1 MELFPIKMKFFF
13 VIGVMSGTSLDGV
26 DLIYLK
32 FIQNER
38 WNFEII
44 NAKTYPY
51 EDSVTK
57 LLTNISK
64 KSLEEVKKIDIE
76 YCKKLAKIIREF
88 IDEFSI
94 NKIDFVSSHGHTA
107 IHDPSNSITYQIGN
121 MPIISKEIN
130 QNVICDFRVQDLKLG
145 GEGAP
150 LVPVGEKYLFQ
161 EYDSFLNLG
170 GFANISKHEGE
181 SIIAYDIC
189 PVNILLNNLSK
200 KIGKDY
206 DDRGSIASSGKLIVS
221 LYEEL
226 EKLEYY
232 QSSPP
237 KSLGIEWVN
246 ENIFPLINKYF
257 DYPIEDLLNTL
268 SNHIANQIS
277 NNLKDIDKVLVTGGG
292 AYNDYLIEI
301 IRSKTDCEIIIPPKN
316 IIEFKEALIFAF
328 LGVLRYLNINNCYSS
343 VTGASK
349 DHCSGKIFL
358 LN

>member
-1 MELFPIKMKFFF
+1 MNFFY

-26 DLIYLK
+26 DLIYVK
-32 FIQNER
+32 FKQNER
-38 WNFEII
+38 WSFEII
-44 NAKTYPY
+44 NTKTYRY
-51 EDSVTK
+51 EDSVIK

-64 KSLEEVKKIDIE
+64 KILDDVKKIDIE
-76 YCKKLAKIIREF
+76 YSKKLAIIIREF

-94 NKIDFVSSHGHTA
+94 NKIDFISSHGHTA
-107 IHDPSNSITYQIGN
+107 IHDPLNSFTYQIGN
-121 MPIISKEIN
+121 LPNLSKEIN
-130 QNVICDFRVQDLKLG
+130 HNVICDFRVQDIELG
-145 GEGAP
+145 GQGAP
-150 LVPVGEKYLFQ
+150 LVPVGEKYLFH
-161 EYDSFLNLG
+161 EYDSFINLG
-170 GFANISKHEGE
+170 GFANISNHTKE
-181 SIIAYDIC
+181 SLIAYDIC
-189 PVNILLNNLSK
+189 PVNIVLNNLSK

-206 DDRGSIASSGKLIVS
+206 DDKGSIASSGKPIVN

-226 EKLEYY
+226 EKFEYY

-237 KSLGIEWVN
+237 KSLGIEWVD

-292 AYNDYLIEI
+292 AYNDYLIDL
-301 IRSKTDCEIIIPPKN
+301 IRSKTDSEIIIPSKN

-349 DHCSGKIFL
+349 DHCSGNFFY
-358 LN
+358 

>member
-1 MELFPIKMKFFF
+1 MELFPIKMKNFY
-13 VIGVMSGTSLDGV
+13 VIGVMSGTSLDGS

-32 FIQNER
+32 FRQNER

-51 EDSVTK
+51 EDSVIK

-64 KSLEEVKKIDIE
+64 KSLEEVKKIDIA

-130 QNVICDFRVQDLKLG
+130 HNVICDFRVQDIKLG

-206 DDRGSIASSGKLIVS
+206 DDRGSIASSGKLIVG

-237 KSLGIEWVN
+237 KSLGIEWVDKF
-246 ENIFPLINKYF
+246 IFPLINKYF

-301 IRSKTDCEIIIPPKN
+301 IRLKTDCEIIIPPKN

>member
-1 MELFPIKMKFFF
+1 MKNFN

-26 DLIYLK
+26 DIVYVK
-32 FIQNER
+32 FIQNES
-38 WNFEII
+38 WSFKII
-44 NAKTYPY
+44 NSKTYKY
-51 EDSVTK
+51 EDSTTEI
-57 LLTNISK
+57 LNEISR
-64 KSLEEVKKIDIE
+64 KSIKEIKEIDVE
-76 YCKKLAKIIREF
+76 YSKKLAKMINEF
-88 IDEFSI
+88 INEFSI

-107 IHDPSNSITYQIGN
+107 IHDPSNLITYQMGN
-121 MPIISKEIN
+121 LSTLSKEIN
-130 QNVICDFRVQDLKLG
+130 QKVICDFRVQDVKLG

-150 LVPVGEKYLFQ
+150 LVPVGEKYLFH
-161 EYDSFLNLG
+161 EYDSFINLG
-170 GFANISKHEGE
+170 GFANISNHKGE
-181 SIIAYDIC
+181 SLIAYDIC
-189 PVNILLNNLSK
+189 PVNIVLNNLSK
-200 KIGKDY
+200 KIGKDF
-206 DDRGSIASSGKLIVS
+206 DDKGSIASSGKLIIN

-237 KSLGIEWVN
+237 KSLGIEWVD
-246 ENIFPLINKYF
+246 EYIFPLINKYF

-277 NNLKDIDKVLVTGGG
+277 NNLKNLDKVLVSGGG
-292 AYNDYLIEI
+292 AYNDYLIHL
-301 IRSKTDCEIIIPPKN
+301 IRSKTDSEIIIPSKN

-328 LGVLRYLNINNCYSS
+328 LGVLRLLNINNCYSS

>member
-1 MELFPIKMKFFF
+1 MKNFN

-26 DLIYLK
+26 DIVYVK
-32 FIQNER
+32 FIQNES
-38 WNFEII
+38 WSFKII
-44 NAKTYPY
+44 NSKTYKY
-51 EDSVTK
+51 EDSTADI
-57 LLTNISK
+57 LNDISK
-64 KSLEEVKKIDIE
+64 KSLEEIKEIDVV
-76 YCKKLAKIIREF
+76 YSKKLAKIINEF

-107 IHDPSNSITYQIGN
+107 IHDPSNLITYQMGN
-121 MPIISKEIN
+121 LSTLSTEIN
-130 QNVICDFRVQDLKLG
+130 QKVICDFRVQDVKLG

-150 LVPVGEKYLFQ
+150 LVPVGEKYLFH
-161 EYDSFLNLG
+161 EYDSFINLG
-170 GFANISKHEGE
+170 GFANISNHKGE
-181 SIIAYDIC
+181 SLIAYDIC
-189 PVNILLNNLSK
+189 PVNIVLNNLSK
-200 KIGKDY
+200 KIGKDF
-206 DDRGSIASSGKLIVS
+206 DDKGSIASSGKLIIN

-232 QSSPP
+232 QLDPP
-237 KSLGIEWVN
+237 KSLGIEWVD
-246 ENIFPLINKYF
+246 EYIFPLINKYF

-277 NNLKDIDKVLVTGGG
+277 NNLKNLDKVLVSGGG
-292 AYNDYLIEI
+292 AYNDYLIHL
-301 IRSKTDCEIIIPPKN
+301 IRSKTDSEIIISSKN

-328 LGVLRYLNINNCYSS
+328 LGVLRNLNINNCYSS

>member
-1 MELFPIKMKFFF
+1 MKNFN

-26 DLIYLK
+26 DIVYVK
-32 FIQNER
+32 FTQNES
-38 WNFEII
+38 WSFKII
-44 NAKTYPY
+44 NSKTYKY
-51 EDSVTK
+51 EDSITEI
-57 LLTNISK
+57 LNDISK
-64 KSLEEVKKIDIE
+64 KSLEEIKEIDVV
-76 YCKKLAKIIREF
+76 YSKKLAKIINEF

-107 IHDPSNSITYQIGN
+107 IHDPSNLITYQMGN
-121 MPIISKEIN
+121 LSTLSKEIN
-130 QNVICDFRVQDLKLG
+130 QKVICDFRVQDVKLG

-150 LVPVGEKYLFQ
+150 LVPVGEKYLFH
-161 EYDSFLNLG
+161 EYDSFINLG
-170 GFANISKHEGE
+170 GFANISNHKGE
-181 SIIAYDIC
+181 SLIAYDIC
-189 PVNILLNNLSK
+189 PVNIVLNNLSK
-200 KIGKDY
+200 KIGKDF
-206 DDRGSIASSGKLIVS
+206 DDKGSIASSGKLILN

-237 KSLGIEWVN
+237 KSLGIEWVD

-277 NNLKDIDKVLVTGGG
+277 NNLKDLDKVLVTGGG
-292 AYNDYLIEI
+292 AYNDYLIDI
-301 IRSKTDCEIIIPPKN
+301 IRSKTDSEIIIPSKN

>member
-1 MELFPIKMKFFF
+1 MELFPIKMKNFY
-13 VIGVMSGTSLDGV
+13 VIGVMSGTSLDGL

-32 FIQNER
+32 FRQNER

-76 YCKKLAKIIREF
+76 YCKKLAKLIRQF
-88 IDEFSI
+88 INEFSI

-107 IHDPSNSITYQIGN
+107 IHDPSSSITYQIGN

-130 QNVICDFRVQDLKLG
+130 QNVICDFRVQDIELG
-145 GEGAP
+145 GQGAP

-189 PVNILLNNLSK
+189 AVNILLNNLSK

-206 DDRGSIASSGKLIVS
+206 DDKGSIASSGKLIVN

-226 EKLEYY
+226 EKFEYY

-237 KSLGIEWVN
+237 KSLGIEWVD

-292 AYNDYLIEI
+292 AYNDYLIDI
-301 IRSKTDCEIIIPPKN
+301 IRSKTESEIIIPSKN

-349 DHCSGKIFL
+349 DHCSGNFFY
-358 LN
+358 

>member
-1 MELFPIKMKFFF
+1 MKNFN

-26 DLIYLK
+26 DIVYVK
-32 FIQNER
+32 FIQNES
-38 WNFEII
+38 WSFKII
-44 NAKTYPY
+44 NSKTYKY
-51 EDSVTK
+51 EDSIADI
-57 LLTNISK
+57 LNDISK
-64 KSLEEVKKIDIE
+64 KSLEEIKEIDVV
-76 YCKKLAKIIREF
+76 YTKKLAKIINGF

-107 IHDPSNSITYQIGN
+107 IHDPSNLITYQMGN
-121 MPIISKEIN
+121 LSTLSKEIN
-130 QNVICDFRVQDLKLG
+130 QKVICDFRVQDVKLG

-150 LVPVGEKYLFQ
+150 LVPVGEKYLFH
-161 EYDSFLNLG
+161 EYDSFINLG
-170 GFANISKHEGE
+170 GFANISNHKGE
-181 SIIAYDIC
+181 SLIAYDIC
-189 PVNILLNNLSK
+189 PVNIVLNNLSK

-206 DDRGSIASSGKLIVS
+206 DNKGSIASSGKLILN

-232 QSSPP
+232 KSSPP
-237 KSLGIEWVN
+237 KSLGIEWVDA
-246 ENIFPLINKYF
+246 NIFPLINKYS
-257 DYPIEDLLNTL
+257 DYSIEDLLNTL

-277 NNLKDIDKVLVTGGG
+277 NNLNDFDKVLVTGGG
-292 AYNDYLIEI
+292 AYNDYLIDI
-301 IRSKTDCEIIIPPKN
+301 IRSKTDSKIIIPSKN

>member
-1 MELFPIKMKFFF
+1 MRNFN

-26 DLIYLK
+26 DLIYVK
-32 FIQNER
+32 FNFDKE
-38 WNFEII
+38 WNFKIIFSKTYKYEDEWVNVLSDISTKKILNIKKIDKEYSKKLAEII
-44 NAKTYPY
+44 N
-51 EDSVTK
+51 
-57 LLTNISK
+57 
-64 KSLEEVKKIDIE
+64 
-76 YCKKLAKIIREF
+76 RF
-88 IDEFSI
+88 IQEFSI
-94 NKIDFVSSHGHTA
+94 KNIDFVSSHGHTA
-107 IHDPSNSITYQIGN
+107 IHDPYNSITYQIGN

-130 QNVICDFRVQDLKLG
+130 QNVICDFRVQDIKLG

-150 LVPVGEKYLFQ
+150 LVPVGEKYLFH
-161 EYDSFLNLG
+161 EYDSFINLG
-170 GFANISKHEGE
+170 GFANISNHKRENL
-181 SIIAYDIC
+181 IAYDIC

-200 KIGKDY
+200 KIGKDF
-206 DDRGSIASSGKLIVS
+206 DDKGSIASSGKLILN
-221 LYEEL
+221 LYERL

-237 KSLGIEWVN
+237 KSLGIEWVD
-246 ENIFPLINKYF
+246 ENVFPLINKYF

-277 NNLKDIDKVLVTGGG
+277 NNLKDLDKVLVSGGG
-292 AYNDYLIEI
+292 AYNDYLIDL
-301 IRSKTDCEIIIPPKN
+301 IRSKTDSEIIIPSKD

>member
-1 MELFPIKMKFFF
+1 MKNYN
-13 VIGVMSGTSLDGV
+13 VIGVMSGTSLDGLDIV
-26 DLIYLK
+26 YVK
-32 FIQNER
+32 FTQNES
-38 WNFEII
+38 WSFNII
-44 NAKTYPY
+44 NSKTYKY
-51 EDSVTK
+51 EDSIADI
-57 LLTNISK
+57 LNEISR
-64 KSLEEVKKIDIE
+64 KSLKEIKEIDLE
-76 YCKKLAKIIREF
+76 YSKKLAKMINEF

-107 IHDPSNSITYQIGN
+107 IHDPSNLITYQMGN
-121 MPIISKEIN
+121 LSTLSKEIN
-130 QNVICDFRVQDLKLG
+130 QKVICDYRVQDVKLG

-150 LVPVGEKYLFQ
+150 LVPVGEKYLFH
-161 EYDSFLNLG
+161 EYDSFINLG
-170 GFANISKHEGE
+170 GFANISNHKGE
-181 SIIAYDIC
+181 SLIAYDIC
-189 PVNILLNNLSK
+189 PVNIVLNNLSK
-200 KIGKDY
+200 KIGKDF
-206 DDRGSIASSGKLIVS
+206 DDKGSIASSGKLIIN

-237 KSLGIEWVN
+237 KSLGIEWVD
-246 ENIFPLINKYF
+246 EYIFPLINKYF
-257 DYPIEDLLNTL
+257 DYPTEDLLNTL

-277 NNLKDIDKVLVTGGG
+277 NNLKNLDKVLVSGGG
-292 AYNDYLIEI
+292 AYNDYLIHL
-301 IRSKTDCEIIIPPKN
+301 IRSKTDSEIIIPPKN

>member
-1 MELFPIKMKFFF
+1 MKNFN

-26 DLIYLK
+26 DIVYVK
-32 FIQNER
+32 FIQNES
-38 WNFEII
+38 WSFKII
-44 NAKTYPY
+44 NSKTYKY
-51 EDSVTK
+51 EDSTADI
-57 LLTNISK
+57 LNDISK
-64 KSLEEVKKIDIE
+64 KSLEEIKEIDVV
-76 YCKKLAKIIREF
+76 YSKMLAKIINEF

-107 IHDPSNSITYQIGN
+107 IHDPSNLITYQMGN
-121 MPIISKEIN
+121 LSTLSSEIN
-130 QNVICDFRVQDLKLG
+130 QKVICDFRVQDVKLG

-150 LVPVGEKYLFQ
+150 LVPVGEKYLFH
-161 EYDSFLNLG
+161 EYDSFINLG
-170 GFANISKHEGE
+170 GFANISSHVGE
-181 SIIAYDIC
+181 SLIAYDIC
-189 PVNILLNNLSK
+189 PVNIVLNNLSK

-206 DDRGSIASSGKLIVS
+206 DNKGSIASSGKLILN
-221 LYEEL
+221 LYEKL

-232 QSSPP
+232 KSSSP
-237 KSLGIEWVN
+237 KSLGIEWVDA
-246 ENIFPLINKYF
+246 NIFPLINKYS

-292 AYNDYLIEI
+292 TYNDYLIDI
-301 IRSKTDCEIIIPPKN
+301 IRSRTDSKIIIPSKN

>member
-1 MELFPIKMKFFF
+1 MKSFYA
-13 VIGVMSGTSLDGV
+13 IGLMSGTSLDGV
-26 DLIYLK
+26 DLVYIK
-32 FIQNER
+32 FNRDEQ
-38 WNFEII
+38 WNFEVI
-44 NAKTYPY
+44 NSKTYPY

-57 LLTNISK
+57 LLTHISK
-64 KSLEEVKKIDIE
+64 KSLDDIKKIDVE
-76 YCKKLAKIIREF
+76 YTKKLSKIIREF

-94 NKIDFVSSHGHTA
+94 NKIDFISSHGHTA
-107 IHDPSNSITYQIGN
+107 IHDPSNSFTYQIGN
-121 MPIISKEIN
+121 LPILSKETN
-130 QNVICDFRVQDLKLG
+130 CNVICDFRVQDIELG
-145 GEGAP
+145 GQGAP
-150 LVPVGEKYLFQ
+150 LVPVGEKYLFHK
-161 EYDSFLNLG
+161 YDSFINLG
-170 GFANISKHEGE
+170 GFANISNHVGE
-181 SIIAYDIC
+181 SLIAYDIC
-189 PVNILLNNLSK
+189 PVNIVLNNLSK

-206 DDRGSIASSGKLIVS
+206 DNKGSIASSGKLILE
-221 LYEEL
+221 LYEKL

-232 QSSPP
+232 KSSPP

-246 ENIFPLINKYF
+246 ANVFPLINKYS

-277 NNLKDIDKVLVTGGG
+277 NNLNGIDKVLVTGGG
-292 AYNDYLIEI
+292 TYNDYLIDI
-301 IRSKTDCEIIIPPKN
+301 IRSRTDSEIIIPSKN

>member
-1 MELFPIKMKFFF
+1 MKNFN

-26 DLIYLK
+26 DIVYVK
-32 FIQNER
+32 FIQNES
-38 WNFEII
+38 WSFKII
-44 NAKTYPY
+44 NSKTYKY
-51 EDSVTK
+51 EDSTADI
-57 LLTNISK
+57 LNDISK
-64 KSLEEVKKIDIE
+64 KSLEEIKEIDVV
-76 YCKKLAKIIREF
+76 YSKMLAKIINEF

-107 IHDPSNSITYQIGN
+107 IHDPSNLITYQMGN
-121 MPIISKEIN
+121 LSTLSTEIN
-130 QNVICDFRVQDLKLG
+130 QKVICDFRVQDVKLG

-150 LVPVGEKYLFQ
+150 LVPVGEKYLFH
-161 EYDSFLNLG
+161 EYDSFINLG
-170 GFANISKHEGE
+170 GFANISNHVGE
-181 SIIAYDIC
+181 SLIAYDIC
-189 PVNILLNNLSK
+189 PVNIVLNNLSK

-206 DDRGSIASSGKLIVS
+206 DNKGSIASSGKIILN
-221 LYEEL
+221 LYHEL

-232 QSSPP
+232 KSSPP
-237 KSLGIEWVN
+237 KSLGIEWVDA
-246 ENIFPLINKYF
+246 NIFPLINKYF

-268 SNHIANQIS
+268 SNHIADQIS
-277 NNLKDIDKVLVTGGG
+277 NNLKEIDRVLVTGGG
-292 AYNDYLIEI
+292 TYNDYLIDI
-301 IRSKTDCEIIIPPKN
+301 IRSKTNSEIIIPSKN

>member
-1 MELFPIKMKFFF
+1 MKNFN

-26 DLIYLK
+26 DIVYVK
-32 FIQNER
+32 FIQNES
-38 WNFEII
+38 WSFKII
-44 NAKTYPY
+44 NSKTYKY
-51 EDSVTK
+51 EDSIADI
-57 LLTNISK
+57 LNDISK
-64 KSLEEVKKIDIE
+64 KSLEEIKEIDVV
-76 YCKKLAKIIREF
+76 YTKKLAKIINGF

-107 IHDPSNSITYQIGN
+107 IHDPSNLITYQMGN
-121 MPIISKEIN
+121 LSTLSTEIN
-130 QNVICDFRVQDLKLG
+130 QKVICDFRVQDVKLG

-150 LVPVGEKYLFQ
+150 LVPVGEKYLFH
-161 EYDSFLNLG
+161 EYDSFINLG
-170 GFANISKHEGE
+170 GFANISNHKGE
-181 SIIAYDIC
+181 SLIAYDIC
-189 PVNILLNNLSK
+189 PVNIVLNNLSK
-200 KIGKDY
+200 KIGKDF
-206 DDRGSIASSGKLIVS
+206 DDKGSIASSGKLIIN

-232 QSSPP
+232 QLDPP
-237 KSLGIEWVN
+237 KSLGIEWVD
-246 ENIFPLINKYF
+246 EYIFPLINKYF

-277 NNLKDIDKVLVTGGG
+277 NNLKNLDKVLVSGGG
-292 AYNDYLIEI
+292 AYNDYLIHL
-301 IRSKTDCEIIIPPKN
+301 IRSKTDSEIIISSKN

-328 LGVLRYLNINNCYSS
+328 LGVLRNLNINNCYSS

>member
-1 MELFPIKMKFFF
+1 MKIFY
-13 VIGVMSGTSLDGV
+13 VIGVMSGTSLDGL

-32 FIQNER
+32 FRQNER

-44 NAKTYPY
+44 NSKTYPY
-51 EDSVTK
+51 DDSVTK

-76 YCKKLAKIIREF
+76 YCKKLAKLIRQF
-88 IDEFSI
+88 INEFSI

-107 IHDPSNSITYQIGN
+107 IHDPSSSITYQIGN

-130 QNVICDFRVQDLKLG
+130 QNVICDFRVQDIKLG
-145 GEGAP
+145 GQGAP

-170 GFANISKHEGE
+170 GFANISKHKGE

-206 DDRGSIASSGKLIVS
+206 DDKGSIASSGNFIVN

-237 KSLGIEWVN
+237 KSLGIEWVD
-246 ENIFPLINKYF
+246 ENIFPLLNKYF

-292 AYNDYLIEI
+292 AYNDYLIDI
-301 IRSKTDCEIIIPPKN
+301 IRSKTDSEIIIPSKN

-343 VTGASK
+343 VTGALK
-349 DHCSGKIFL
+349 DHCSGKIFY
-358 LN
+358 